1 MLNLQPQ
8 SGLEAWQASLFAR
21 LALAGITREYPNHPG
36 HVINHP
42 ADLRSPRDLH
52 PAFYGCFDWHSAVHG
67 HWMLARLLRLFP
79 DLPEAGAIRAAL
91 GAHLT
96 VENLAAEADYFRQP
110 NRQSFERTY
119 GWAWLLKLAQ
129 ELRTWPDPDAAAW
142 AAALA
147 PLETV
152 IVERYLAFL
161 PRQTYPIR
169 AGTHPNSAFGLAF
182 ALDYAR
188 SCARPDL
195 ETLIVARARG
205 HFAGDADCPA
215 AWEPG
220 GADFLSPALCE
231 ADLMARI
238 LAAGEFSGWLAR
250 FLPGLANGQPAALL
264 EPALV
269 SDRSDPQ
276 LVHLDGLNLS
286 RAWCMNRI
294 ASALPGDNPT
304 KAVLLKSA
312 ARHAQAGLAQVASG
326 EYAGEHWLASFAV
339 YLLGG

>member
-1 MLNLQPQ
+1 M
-8 SGLEAWQASLFAR
+8 FAR
-21 LALAGITREYPNHPG
+21 LALAGIIREYPNHPG
-36 HVINHP
+36 HVINDP
-42 ADLRSPRDLH
+42 DDLRPPRDLH

-67 HWMLARLLRLFP
+67 HWMLVRVLRLFP
-79 DLPEAGAIRAAL
+79 VLPEAGAIRAAL
-91 GAHLT
+91 NAHLT
-96 VENLAAEADYFRQP
+96 PTNLKNEAGYFRQP

-129 ELRTWPDPDAAAW
+129 ELRTWPDPEASAW
-142 AAALA
+142 AAALT

-161 PRQTYPIR
+161 PRQTYAIR
-169 AGTHPNSAFGLAF
+169 AGTHPNTAFGLAF

-188 SCARPDL
+188 ACARPDL
-195 ETLIVARARG
+195 EALIVSRA
-205 HFAGDADCPA
+205 HDYFSADADCPA
-215 AWEPG
+215 GWEPG

-231 ADLMARI
+231 ADLMARV
-238 LAAGEFSGWLAR
+238 LPAGEFPAWLAR
-250 FLPGLANGQPAALL
+250 FLPGLGDAQPAALL

-286 RAWCMNRI
+286 RAWCMKRI
-294 ASALPGDNPT
+294 SDALPDDDPAR
-304 KAVLLKSA
+304 AVLVQSA
-312 ARHAQAGLAQVASG
+312 ARHAQAGLNQVASG

-339 YLLGG
+339 YLLAG